1 MQKAKQTV
9 EQDYAVVGTWEDT
22 NITLSVL
29 EHYIPRYFKNA
40 KVAYYCKHFRSL
52 RTMKTF
58 TNAPHMCIYLFAV
71 AKERYSQVNKNKD
84 KRPVSD
90 LTREILRKNLTNEI
104 EFYEFCKQR
113 LYMQYAA
120 INDGFKVDNDDY
132 MLIPDHED
140 DNDDDKEY

>member
-1 MQKAKQTV
+1 M
-9 EQDYAVVGTWEDT
+9 
-22 NITLSVL
+22 
-29 EHYIPRYFKNA
+29 YI
-40 KVAYYCKHFRSL
+40 S
-52 RTMKTF
+52 
-58 TNAPHMCIYLFAV
+58 FAV
-71 AKERYSQVNKNKD
+71 AKERFSQVNKNKD

-140 DNDDDKEY
+140 DNKDDKEY